1 MNIEPIWADY
11 ATYDD
16 EGFINGVTEDAPE
29 EVKKEF
35 EKYWRQKMDNESS
48 KEPVFKF

>member
-29 EVKKEF
+29 EVKRAFYKYQE
-35 EKYWRQKMDNESS
+35 EKIKKESS
-48 KEPVFKF
+48 KEPIFKY